1 MPTKSSAHYQREHR
15 KRLREQGL
23 VKKEIWIRP
32 EHTNKAREFEKSLRN
47 EDEAL
52 NELDHSSVPNWR
64 TQALFKDL
72 SDSPLVQQNK
82 ASIDLIEGADPTIH
96 LIMHEYGDL
105 PEFLTVA
112 GDQIIIESILWPKT
126 DVKNVDDF
134 NDAILRTHKY
144 LPLSTIC
151 LEKRAETDYYLMF
164 GALSATSSLD
174 NVRHEIEVLASN
186 VIQATE
192 AYTTYLKNT

>member
-1 MPTKSSAHYQREHR
+1 MSTKSSAHYQREHR

-32 EHTNKAREFEKSLRN
+32 EHANKARELEKSLRN
-47 EDEAL
+47 ADEKIT
-52 NELDHSSVPNWR
+52 ELENNSVPAWR
-64 TQALFKDL
+64 TQALYKDL
-72 SDSPLVQQNK
+72 SNCTLIQDKQ

-96 LIMHEYGDL
+96 LLMHEYGDL
-105 PEFLTVA
+105 PEFITVV
-112 GDQIIIESILWPKT
+112 GDQIIIESILWPKA

-151 LEKRAETDYYLMF
+151 LEKRADMDYYLMF

-174 NVRHEIEVLASN
+174 NVRHEIEVLANN

-192 AYTTYLKNT
+192 AYTSYLL